1 MSVFVYVEDWNG
13 AYKKSSFEAVSYA
26 RIWANSL
33 NTSVTALT
41 SSVVSNPSVL
51 GEYGADQ
58 VLTFE
63 IAKTGFGLAQQLQAL
78 IQNASGVVIS
88 GTNFGKSVAP
98 AFTALISGAL
108 SSNTTST
115 PITISPLTVK
125 RGAFSSKGIETI
137 ELSSEMPIICF
148 VPNSIGVQE
157 FPTACTVTE
166 TQAKGNDLLSVEEI
180 TIASGKIA
188 LPEADVVVSAGR
200 GLKGPEHWGMIEA
213 LADVLG
219 AATACSK
226 PVSDIGW
233 RPHNEHVGQTGIQVN
248 PNLYIAIGIS
258 GAIQHLAGVSA
269 SKTIVVVNTDPEAPF
284 FKAADY
290 GIVGD
295 AFQVVPKLVD
305 TLRAFKA
312 DQ

>member
-1 MSVFVYVEDWNG
+1 
-13 AYKKSSFEAVSYA
+13 
-26 RIWANSL
+26 
-33 NTSVTALT
+33 
-41 SSVVSNPSVL
+41 
-51 GEYGADQ
+51 
-58 VLTFE
+58 
-63 IAKTGFGLAQQLQAL
+63 
-78 IQNASGVVIS
+78 
-88 GTNFGKSVAP
+88 
-98 AFTALISGAL
+98 
-108 SSNTTST
+108 
-115 PITISPLTVK
+115 
-125 RGAFSSKGIETI
+125 
-137 ELSSEMPIICF
+137 MPIICF

-157 FPTACTVTE
+157 FPTSCKVTE
-166 TQAKGNDLLSVEEI
+166 TQAEGHDLLSIEEI

-200 GLKGPEHWGMIEA
+200 GLKGPEHWGMIEE